1 MAEVCWEGGGGCFRE
16 GGSPPGLPHIPVGL
30 GRPGYGH
37 ASRARMSW
45 WREEVIPQHQ
55 HCFTTSSLSQCCHRS
70 PLKRL
75 VRAQGKSALGAERH
89 RGVGLLSAGDAEM
102 GREICLLRGGRSSG
116 STAATALQQSSK
128 EGLSWRRADCA

>member
-1 MAEVCWEGGGGCFRE
+1 MLGGRRGLLQGGGQ
-16 GGSPPGLPHIPVGL
+16 PPRAPTHPSGIGEA
-30 GRPGYGH
+30 GYGH